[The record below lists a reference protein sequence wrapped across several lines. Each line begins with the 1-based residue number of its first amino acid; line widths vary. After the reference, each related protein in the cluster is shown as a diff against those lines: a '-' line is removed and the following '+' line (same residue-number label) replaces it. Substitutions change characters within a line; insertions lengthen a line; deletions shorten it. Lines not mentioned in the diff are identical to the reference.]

1 MIDSILLQ
9 IHCCNQEIAQPLM
22 ITQQNNW
29 LGDLKIAMIIKPE
42 LNIYNVIE
50 GLAEKLS
57 LYIKNFET
65 RSEAILWLLFDKA

>member
-1 MIDSILLQ
+1 
-9 IHCCNQEIAQPLM
+9 M